1 MRLIR
6 DLTLTLGDAL
16 RLSGDLMRYK
26 IEMEKKL
33 IKRVIGRLTLYLA
46 IFMGSMILAGVGVG
60 FILYGIFVLLAA
72 AIASAAAAGLIM
84 GFVLLLVAIA
94 TAILGRSLLS
104 RP

>member
-6 DLTLTLGDAL
+6 DLTMTLSDVL

-26 IEMEKKL
+26 IEVEKKL
-33 IKRVIGRLTLYLA
+33 IKRIIGRVTLYLA
-46 IFMGSMILAGVGVG
+46 IFIGSLILAGVGVG

-84 GFVLLLVAIA
+84 GFVLLLMAIA

>member
-1 MRLIR
+1 M
-6 DLTLTLGDAL
+6 TLGDVL

-26 IEMEKKL
+26 VEMEKKL
-33 IKRVIGRLTLYLA
+33 IKRIMGRVTLYLV
-46 IFMGSMILAGVGVG
+46 IFIGSLILGGVGVG

-72 AIASAAAAGLIM
+72 AIASAAAAGLIL
-84 GFVLLLVAIA
+84 GFVLLLMAIA